1 MIKSYNLCSTFWHK
15 VLGNCP
21 VPFFGLIVCPS
32 VIHCTFMEHFLSC
45 SPCSLHIKQRQIYLP
60 NLLSLSKFI
69 CPIFPTILLE
79 LVAVDQI
86 WSCPTLFPPVTPFL
100 APPAPT
106 QVQSG
111 ETSLPIA
118 NRGKNSTTLYFTHFF
133 PLSKSQ
139 KSEHIVTS
147 KRSIV

>member
-1 MIKSYNLCSTFWHK
+1 MFD
-15 VLGNCP
+15 
-21 VPFFGLIVCPS
+21 
-32 VIHCTFMEHFLSC
+32 FLTQSAGKL
-45 SPCSLHIKQRQIYLP
+45 PCSFFWFDCLSLSHSLHIYGTLSLSFTIHIKQRQIYLP

-69 CPIFPTILLE
+69 CPIFSTILLE

-100 APPAPT
+100 PPPAPP

-118 NRGKNSTTLYFTHFF
+118 NHGKNSTTLYFTHFL
-133 PLSKSQ
+133 PLSNSQ

-147 KRSIV
+147 KRSTV